1 MDKPVWTIM
10 KILNWTKQ
18 HFEAKGVE
26 NPRLDAEVL
35 LCAVLKCE
43 RIKLY
48 TEFDKP
54 LSEEERDKMRSY
66 VERRAKHE
74 PLAYIISER
83 AFMRNSFKVTPAT
96 LVPRPETELL
106 VESLVKAAPMLRAD
120 GAVKALDIGTGSG
133 AIIVSLL
140 DYLPAAV
147 GVGVDISNEALAVAK
162 ENASAI
168 GVEKRVAFRQSD
180 LFSNVPIE
188 KKFDIIVSNPPYI
201 PAADIATLAKDVQ
214 QEPRTALDG
223 GADGL
228 DFYRRICAEAV
239 EHLAEDG
246 LLAFEIG
253 IDQSE
258 AVEKLCLEHGFAKV
272 AVRPDYAGIP
282 RMVFALK
289 EKEGEDK
296 YENLLLEITKEL

>member
-1 MDKPVWTIM
+1 MVKPVWTIM
-10 KILNWTKQ
+10 EILNWTKQ

-74 PLAYIISER
+74 PLAYIIGER
-83 AFMRNSFKVTPAT
+83 AFMRNNFKVTPAT

-162 ENASAI
+162 ENAAAI
-168 GVEKRVAFRQSD
+168 GVDKRVAFRQSD
-180 LFSNVPIE
+180 LFSNVPVE
-188 KKFDIIVSNPPYI
+188 KKFDIIVSNPP
-201 PAADIATLAKDVQ
+201 
-214 QEPRTALDG
+214 
-223 GADGL
+223 
-228 DFYRRICAEAV
+228 
-239 EHLAEDG
+239 
-246 LLAFEIG
+246 
-253 IDQSE
+253 
-258 AVEKLCLEHGFAKV
+258 
-272 AVRPDYAGIP
+272 
-282 RMVFALK
+282 
-289 EKEGEDK
+289 
-296 YENLLLEITKEL
+296 

>member
-74 PLAYIISER
+74 PLAYIIGER
-83 AFMRNSFKVTPAT
+83 AFMRNNFKVTPAT

-133 AIIVSLL
+133 TTIRRDA
-140 DYLPAAV
+140 LPT
-147 GVGVDISNEALAVAK
+147 I
-162 ENASAI
+162 AS
-168 GVEKRVAFRQSD
+168 V
-180 LFSNVPIE
+180 
-188 KKFDIIVSNPPYI
+188 
-201 PAADIATLAKDVQ
+201 
-214 QEPRTALDG
+214 
-223 GADGL
+223 
-228 DFYRRICAEAV
+228 
-239 EHLAEDG
+239 
-246 LLAFEIG
+246 
-253 IDQSE
+253 
-258 AVEKLCLEHGFAKV
+258 
-272 AVRPDYAGIP
+272 
-282 RMVFALK
+282 
-289 EKEGEDK
+289 
-296 YENLLLEITKEL
+296 

>member
-1 MDKPVWTIM
+1 M
-10 KILNWTKQ
+10 
-18 HFEAKGVE
+18 
-26 NPRLDAEVL
+26 
-35 LCAVLKCE
+35 KCE

-74 PLAYIISER
+74 PLAYIIGER
-83 AFMRNSFKVTPAT
+83 AFMRNNFKVTPAT

-162 ENASAI
+162 ENAAAI
-168 GVEKRVAFRQSD
+168 GVDKRVAFRQSD
-180 LFSNVPIE
+180 LFSNVPVE
-188 KKFDIIVSNPPYI
+188 KSLTSSFRI
-201 PAADIATLAKDVQ
+201 
-214 QEPRTALDG
+214 
-223 GADGL
+223 
-228 DFYRRICAEAV
+228 RRIF
-239 EHLAEDG
+239 
-246 LLAFEIG
+246 LLPILQRWRRMYSRSHA
-253 IDQSE
+253 
-258 AVEKLCLEHGFAKV
+258 LRLT
-272 AVRPDYAGIP
+272 AVRTDLILPPHLCRGCGASG
-282 RMVFALK
+282 
-289 EKEGEDK
+289 
-296 YENLLLEITKEL
+296 

>member
-74 PLAYIISER
+74 PLAYIIGER
-83 AFMRNSFKVTPAT
+83 AFMRNNFKVTPAT

-133 AIIVSLL
+133 AIIISLL
-140 DYLPAAV
+140 NYLPAAV

-180 LFSNVPIE
+180 LFSNVPVE
-188 KKFDIIVSNPPYI
+188 KSLISSFRI
-201 PAADIATLAKDVQ
+201 
-214 QEPRTALDG
+214 
-223 GADGL
+223 
-228 DFYRRICAEAV
+228 RRIFLLPILQRRRRMYSRSRAL
-239 EHLAEDG
+239 HLT
-246 LLAFEIG
+246 
-253 IDQSE
+253 
-258 AVEKLCLEHGFAKV
+258 
-272 AVRPDYAGIP
+272 AVRTDLIFIAASVPKRRSIWPKMACW
-282 RMVFALK
+282 RLKSASAKARLCKSCVWSMALPK
-289 EKEGEDK
+289 LPCARTMQA
-296 YENLLLEITKEL
+296 YRAWFLR

>member
-18 HFEAKGVE
+18 HFEARGVE

-66 VERRAKHE
+66 VERRTKHE
-74 PLAYIISER
+74 PLAYIIGER
-83 AFMRNSFKVTPAT
+83 AFMRNNFKVTPAT

-106 VESLVKAAPMLRAD
+106 VKSLVKAAPMLRAD

-162 ENASAI
+162 ENAAAI
-168 GVEKRVAFRQSD
+168 GVDKRVAFRQSD
-180 LFSNVPIE
+180 LFSNVPVE

-201 PAADIATLAKDVQ
+201 PAADIATLAQDVQ

-228 DFYRRICAEAV
+228 NFYRRGCGASGRRWI
-239 EHLAEDG
+239 
-246 LLAFEIG
+246 
-253 IDQSE
+253 
-258 AVEKLCLEHGFAKV
+258 
-272 AVRPDYAGIP
+272 AG
-282 RMVFALK
+282 V
-289 EKEGEDK
+289 
-296 YENLLLEITKEL
+296 

>member
-18 HFEAKGVE
+18 HFEARGVE

-54 LSEEERDKMRSY
+54 FSEEERDKMRSY

-74 PLAYIISER
+74 PLAYIIGER
-83 AFMRNSFKVTPAT
+83 AFMRNNFKVTPAT

-162 ENASAI
+162 ENAAAI
-168 GVEKRVAFRQSD
+168 GVDKRVAFRQSD
-180 LFSNVPIE
+180 LFSNVPVE

-201 PAADIATLAKDVQ
+201 PAADIATLAQDVQ

-228 DFYRRICAEAV
+228 EFYRRIRKGYSC
-239 EHLAEDG
+239 
-246 LLAFEIG
+246 LLNPG
-253 IDQSE
+253 G
-258 AVEKLCLEHGFAKV
+258 V
-272 AVRPDYAGIP
+272 
-282 RMVFALK
+282 
-289 EKEGEDK
+289 
-296 YENLLLEITKEL
+296 LLLETGFDQGAAVSELFANDGAVSVLSDICGNDRVVVVEKRLNRG

>member
-1 MDKPVWTIM
+1 ME
-10 KILNWTKQ
+10 ILNWTKQ

-74 PLAYIISER
+74 PLAYIIGER
-83 AFMRNSFKVTPAT
+83 AFMRNNFKVTPAT

-162 ENASAI
+162 ENAAAI
-168 GVEKRVAFRQSD
+168 GVDKRVAFRQSD
-180 LFSNVPIE
+180 LFSNVPVE

-201 PAADIATLAKDVQ
+201 PAADIATLAQDVQ
-214 QEPRTALDG
+214 QEPHTALDG

-228 DFYRRICAEAV
+228 DFIAASVPKRRSIWRRTDCWRLNRHRPKRGCAEAV
-239 EHLAEDG
+239 PRAWLCQSCRAPG
-246 LLAFEIG
+246 LCRHTA
-253 IDQSE
+253 
-258 AVEKLCLEHGFAKV
+258 HGFCVK
-272 AVRPDYAGIP
+272 RKRG
-282 RMVFALK
+282 
-289 EKEGEDK
+289 
-296 YENLLLEITKEL
+296 